1 MTKISFCP
9 ICKLEVKRTEPC
21 FPFCCERCQTIDL
34 GRWADGSYSI
44 PGEAVSEHD
53 VDDNSHAI
61 H

>member
-1 MTKISFCP
+1 MKKEFSCP
-9 ICKLEVKRTEPC
+9 TCKDQVKRQDKY

-44 PGEAVSEHD
+44 AGDPIPDHESGEGHS
-53 VDDNSHAI
+53 I

>member
-1 MTKISFCP
+1 MSKIYVCP
-9 ICKLEVKRTEPC
+9 ICKVEVKPTESC

-44 PGEAVSEHD
+44 AGEPIPDHD
-53 VDDNSHAI
+53 DENTSI